1 MCLIFR
7 KTEDWPYASHMC
19 ITNTIQIVRK
29 FAKLSNE
36 EIPKTDKLCIE
47 AVNESVRYALE
58 NEWTIKQIAS

>member
-1 MCLIFR
+1 
-7 KTEDWPYASHMC
+7 MC

-58 NEWTIKQIAS
+58 NE